1 MQKTLLSAA
10 LVAAVAAIGFAPG
23 LEAAT
28 IGSGTISITG
38 RVVSNTCTVT
48 TNGGAA
54 VVLPNVMT
62 DALNA
67 AGATAGATNF
77 DINVSGCDASIASTD
92 MQFAGTNR
100 DANGN
105 LNNTAS
111 GGSTAQVQLLHGA
124 AVIDTSTQA
133 NAPTITLTS
142 GAGSTTLT
150 AQYYANGAAAT
161 AGAVS
166 TSVDFT
172 LTYL

>member
-10 LVAAVAAIGFAPG
+10 LVAAVAAIGFAPSAQ
-23 LEAAT
+23 AAT

-38 RVVSNTCTVT
+38 RVVGNTCTVT
-48 TNGGAA
+48 ANGGAA

-62 DALNA
+62 DDLNA
-67 AGATAGATNF
+67 AGTTAGAKSF
-77 DINVSGCDASIASTD
+77 DIAVSGCDSAITTTQ
-92 MQFAGTNR
+92 MVFGGTGRN
-100 DANGN
+100 ANGN
-105 LNNTAS
+105 LDNTAA
-111 GGSTAQVQLLHGA
+111 GGSTAQVQLLSGG
-124 AVIDTSTQA
+124 AVINTQDQT
-133 NAPTITLTS
+133 NAPAISLTS

-166 TSVDFT
+166 ASVDFT